1 MVCEL
6 KAVLKYRGDH
16 VLKTVIS
23 QSTINKL
30 VKKQGFAERTTFER
44 FSIECRNEFRVSYGF
59 WCQTGRRAEINVQM
73 CLKIC

>member
-6 KAVLKYRGDH
+6 KVSLKYRGDH
-16 VLKTVIS
+16 VLKTAIS

-44 FSIECRNEFRVSYGF
+44 PAFDRKEFCISYGF
-59 WCQTGRRAEINVQM
+59 ALLRSVIALQNSRHFLN
-73 CLKIC
+73 